1 MLQEQRRGRNHSAAA
16 KSHCVKSSHSKS
28 MVQDVAGSPH
38 TSTISRGDGLN
49 KSDSTIPASPMAR
62 IKTGTN
68 THGSSGSGG
77 KGGVPRRLILTQDR
91 NNIYHPNP
99 ISLKESRRALLEND
113 AMVYLDGP
121 QVYTCANCRTH
132 LTSHDDII
140 SKSFHGRNGMYPSNN
155 MSTGKMHTVYLSFPF
170 CQSPSC
176 LILYYRTSLPL

>member
-1 MLQEQRRGRNHSAAA
+1 MLQEQQQGRKHSVAEM
-16 KSHCVKSSHSKS
+16 SHCVKSLHSQS
-28 MVQDVAGSPH
+28 MVQDVSGSPH
-38 TSTISRGDGLN
+38 TSTRSGGDGLK
-49 KSDSTIPASPMAR
+49 KSDATTPASPTTR

-68 THGSSGSGG
+68 KHGGGSGSDG
-77 KGGVPRRLILTQDR
+77 KGGVPRRLILTQDH
-91 NNIYHPNP
+91 NHIHHPSP

-155 MSTGKMHTVYLSFPF
+155 MSTSEMHLCIHSLLFLSISVLSQPRDAF
-170 CQSPSC
+170 
-176 LILYYRTSLPL
+176 